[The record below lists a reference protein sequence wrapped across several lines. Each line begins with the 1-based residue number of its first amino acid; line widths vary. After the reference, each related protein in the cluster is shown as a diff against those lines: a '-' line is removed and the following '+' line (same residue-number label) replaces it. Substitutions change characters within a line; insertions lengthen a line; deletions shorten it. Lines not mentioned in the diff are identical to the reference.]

1 MLRERGGEDTSKLM
15 RLVKGTKEML
25 EEICEIVEDMDG
37 GEYGERGSYG
47 RRGDS
52 MEMREDQMGM
62 RRGYRVY
69 QDDMDDYGER
79 RRRDSRGRYM

>member
-15 RLVKGTKEML
+15 RLVKVTKEML

-47 RRGDS
+47 RRD
-52 MEMREDQMGM
+52 DQMGM

-69 QDDMDDYGER
+69 QDDMEDYGER